1 MRKEGKVQGEA
12 VTVKG
17 SPPLKEQVT
26 QEEAMKEPGD
36 EGAWEGRV
44 HQEKDLER
52 QQPTEVRKK
61 SFKKTCQNC
70 TFSKVKPC
78 KSNKVCC

>member
-36 EGAWEGRV
+36 EGGWEGRV
-44 HQEKDLER
+44 HQEKNLER
-52 QQPTEVRKK
+52 QTTANGGEEE
-61 SFKKTCQNC
+61 F
-70 TFSKVKPC
+70 
-78 KSNKVCC
+78 